1 MISAG
6 DARKGVIVGFEGK
19 LYRIV
24 DFQHV
29 KPGKG
34 GAFVR
39 LKMKDSKSGAVI
51 DRTFKPHDSLNQI
64 QIDERAFQFLY
75 KDGENF
81 VFMDNETYEQINFS
95 KEVVGDDEKFLK
107 EGTQLKVL
115 LYKDK
120 EQKSD
125 AQQYLGIEL
134 PKFIELKVTESAT
147 GLKGDTVSSPTKE
160 VEVETGFRLQVPL
173 FIKQNDIIKINTET
187 GDYAE
192 RA

>member
-6 DARKGVIVGFEGK
+6 DARKGVVIGLEGK
-19 LYRIV
+19 LYQIV

-39 LKMKDSKSGAVI
+39 LKMKDAKSGAVI
-51 DRTFKPHDSLNQI
+51 DRTFKPHDALNQI
-64 QIDERAFQFLY
+64 QIDERGFQYLY
-75 KDGENF
+75 KDGEDF
-81 VFMDNETYEQINFS
+81 VFMDNETYEQISLS
-95 KEVVGDDEKFLK
+95 KSVVGNDGKYLK
-107 EGTQLKVL
+107 EGMQLKVL
-115 LYKDK
+115 MFKDK

-134 PKFIELKVTESAT
+134 PTFIELKVTESAT
-147 GLKGDTVSSPTKE
+147 GLKGDTVSSATKE

-173 FIKQNDIIKINTET
+173 FIKQDDIIRISTET
-187 GDYAE
+187 GDYVE